1 MEPLLTRLLNLPG
14 IVVENFRETA
24 TELMLEV
31 EAWTSEAICPRCD
44 NLSSNLHQ
52 NHGYW
57 VKDLP
62 ISNRQVLLK
71 VNRRQFKCKHCSKP
85 FSEQLDFVDR
95 KRKYTNRLATEVVK
109 LLRHSDVHNV
119 AQHHGLSDEE
129 VWSMVEHISKKKS
142 KSTSVN

>member
-14 IVVENFRETA
+14 IVVENFRETE

-31 EAWTSEAICPRCD
+31 EAWTASAICPRCGH
-44 NLSSNLHQ
+44 LSSNLHQ

-71 VNRRQFKCKHCSKP
+71 VNRRQFKCKLCNKP
-85 FSEQLDFVDR
+85 FSEQLDFVDK

-119 AQHHGLSDEE
+119 AQHHDLSDEE
-129 VWSMVEHISKKKS
+129 VWSMGEHIGKKKS
-142 KSTSVN
+142 KST